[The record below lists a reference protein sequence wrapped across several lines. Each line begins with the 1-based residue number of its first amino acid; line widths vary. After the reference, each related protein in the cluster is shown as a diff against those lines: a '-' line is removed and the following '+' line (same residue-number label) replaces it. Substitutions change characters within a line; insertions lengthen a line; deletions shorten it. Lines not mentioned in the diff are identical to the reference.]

1 MKTSTT
7 IESFKKFASE
17 YDSFPWELN
26 EDNNQKDIRGKH
38 SVLVSLVRY
47 WYVLRYLETLASQ
60 GKLRSVMDIGSYPGS
75 FIKII
80 RHFFGLGVAY
90 IGVGL
95 GFSVEYKTEME
106 RLGGTLFETELDP
119 EFIHPKV
126 VREWP
131 FSDIDCCIFLDVIEH
146 LVNPIDC
153 LDRINKSLRMGGKLI
168 ITTDNITALGY
179 IVHMLKRGDS
189 PNIPAVRSHLF
200 YRGDWRPHFKELS
213 RGELSFFLDYCG
225 FKLLEHQYFER
236 EQGDY
241 YFDANGQVYNQS
253 RYKGIKGLMHKAL
266 IRYLPHIRDHQVL
279 IAEKVVES
287 DVQKSSRPGPTEDMG
302 EWMKIRESSGL

>member
-1 MKTSTT
+1 MKISTS
-7 IESFKKFASE
+7 IESFRQFAAE
-17 YDSFPWELN
+17 YEPFPWELN
-26 EDNNQKDIRGKH
+26 EDTHQKDVRGKH

-47 WYVLRYLETLASQ
+47 WYVLGYLETLASQ

-80 RHFFGLGVAY
+80 RHYFGQGVAY
-90 IGVGL
+90 IGIGL
-95 GFSVEYKTEME
+95 GFSAGYKTEME
-106 RLGGTLFETELDP
+106 KLGGTLFETELDP
-119 EFIHPKV
+119 EFIQPKE

-179 IVHMLKRGDS
+179 IVPMLRRGES
-189 PNIPAVRSHLF
+189 PNIPPVRSHLF

-213 RGELSFFLDYCG
+213 RGELAFFLEYCG

-241 YFDANGQVYNQS
+241 YFDASGQVYNQS
-253 RYKGIKGLMHKAL
+253 RYKGFKGMVRKAL
-266 IRYLPHIRDHQVL
+266 FRYLPHIRDHQIL
-279 IAEKVVES
+279 IAEKVVEF
-287 DVQKSSRPGPTEDMG
+287 DAQKSSRPSPTEDMG
-302 EWMKIRESSGL
+302 EWLKIRESFGL